1 MIFKNYYKT
10 PKNFSN
16 IILNSDGKYLTGLWF
31 EGSKDSS
38 KHILNCEE
46 KVLPIFEKTFKWLD
60 IYFSGKEPEFI
71 PEYKINNLTPFRKE
85 VIDIINEI
93 PYGKVCT
100 YSDISKKIAKSRNLS
115 KMSSQA
121 VRWSGRLESNMY
133 NYSMSQSNRKNGKL
147 NRIWWRHKK

>member
-1 MIFKNYYKT
+1 M
-10 PKNFSN
+10 
-16 IILNSDGKYLTGLWF
+16 
-31 EGSKDSS
+31 
-38 KHILNCEE
+38 
-46 KVLPIFEKTFKWLD
+46 PIFEKTFKWLD

-100 YSDISKKIAKSRNLS
+100 YSDISKKIAKNRNLR

-121 VRWSGRLESNMY
+121 VRWSSWVESNMY
-133 NYSMSQSNRKNGKL
+133 NYSMSQSSRKNWKF
-147 NRIWWRHKK
+147 NRIWWRYKK